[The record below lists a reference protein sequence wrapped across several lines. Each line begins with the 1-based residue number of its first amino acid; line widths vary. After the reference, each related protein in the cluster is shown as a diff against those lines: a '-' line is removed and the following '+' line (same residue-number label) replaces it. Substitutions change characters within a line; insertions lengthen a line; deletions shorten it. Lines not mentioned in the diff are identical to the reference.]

1 MADFHQEGI
10 ITTLHALHEAFDRG
24 EYLLGLKRKL
34 EEYSHH
40 LRISLLLPSLYSE
53 IENPEVH
60 NRILF
65 ALSRIPVDSLGA
77 R

>member
-24 EYLLGLKRKL
+24 QYLLGLKRKL

-40 LRISLLLPSLYSE
+40 LRISLPLPSLYSE
-53 IENPEVH
+53 IENLEVL
-60 NRILF
+60 NRILS
-65 ALSRIPVDSLGA
+65 ALLRVPVDSLGA
-77 R
+77 K